1 MSGAASRPLQLIHDV
16 RRRVQAARSRYW
28 AESVDC
34 DVSEPT
40 HRDLA
45 VVAMQYHDTLVEY
58 RDEPAIQDA
67 DWPDISPIQDAMGET
82 VTRRVE
88 SDVFGESS
96 TLETVPAVQTV
107 PADDIV
113 DITEQLDDTENQ
125 LGLAGEVEPRA
136 GGDDV

>member
-34 DVSEPT
+34 DVTEPT

-82 VTRRVE
+82 IVQRTECQVANE
-88 SDVFGESS
+88 PSQIE
-96 TLETVPAVQTV
+96 EIPAIQTV
-107 PADDIV
+107 PTDDIV
-113 DITEQLDDTENQ
+113 DITEQLDDIANQ
-125 LGLAGEVEPRA
+125 LGFAADVEQPD